1 MTLKDSK
8 KHDFKFNASKIYH
21 NLLKK
26 SHIQSPNLHSN
37 NVSLNTGFFTILFT
51 LLWNGSIIYYLHTL
65 EDASC
70 KCLRDWRHN
79 FMKNI
84 AYLNITLSLLPLI
97 INIRYNKYF
106 LLLLGIIIIVLNA
119 IYVYAFYTYIGILNT
134 TKCSCALINAHYF
147 NDLLYYYRSTIVAFY
162 ILGIITI
169 LIGINVS
176 FSMKIHNKKF
186 TMQL

>member
-1 MTLKDSK
+1 MTLKDLK
-8 KHDFKFNASKIYH
+8 NNDFKFNSSKIYH
-21 NLLKK
+21 KLLKK
-26 SHIQSPNLHSN
+26 SHIQAPNLHSN

-51 LLWNGSIIYYLHTL
+51 LLWNGIIIYYLRIL
-65 EDASC
+65 EGATC
-70 KCLRDWRHN
+70 NCFRDWRHN

-84 AYLNITLSLLPLI
+84 AYLNITLALLPLI

-134 TKCSCALINAHYF
+134 TQCSCALVNEPYL
-147 NDLLYYYRSTIVAFY
+147 NELLYYRRSTIVTFY

-176 FSMKIHNKKF
+176 FSMKIHNKQF
-186 TMQL
+186 TMHL